1 MKDCITQ
8 PSPVTQRC
16 PRQGTALTE
25 RCPGQHTVKSL
36 KSGASSTQIIKLR
49 LCSLYCVHLRTYF
62 NMCIMWFRFMKPQI
76 ALLYPSNYLY
86 LSTKSCPV
94 FVSFTITMGKKP
106 ALLSFD
112 PDRVRQYVIHC

>member
-36 KSGASSTQIIKLR
+36 KSGASSTQIVKFR
-49 LCSLYCVHLRTYF
+49 LCSLYCV
-62 NMCIMWFRFMKPQI
+62 I
-76 ALLYPSNYLY
+76 
-86 LSTKSCPV
+86 V
-94 FVSFTITMGKKP
+94 KKKICVRI
-106 ALLSFD
+106 LICVLWGFD
-112 PDRVRQYVIHC
+112 S